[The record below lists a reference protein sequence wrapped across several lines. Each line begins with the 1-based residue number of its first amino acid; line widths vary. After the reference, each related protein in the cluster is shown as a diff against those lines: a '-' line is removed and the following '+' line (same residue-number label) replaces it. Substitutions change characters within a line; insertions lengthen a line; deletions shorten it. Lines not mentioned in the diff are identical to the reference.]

1 MESSG
6 PALQAH
12 QSVPN
17 DRVYHD
23 DQVVTGNGDQEVY
36 EEITLHI
43 GEQSMVTN
51 KGYRILSK
59 VKVIVERENNRILTL
74 NVLYVCL
81 SLII

>member
-1 MESSG
+1 MFLLRTSGGGEMESSG

-12 QSVPN
+12 QSAPN
-17 DRVYHD
+17 DRTYHN

-59 VKVIVERENNRILTL
+59 VKVIVERQTI
-74 NVLYVCL
+74 VF
-81 SLII
+81 

>member
-1 MESSG
+1 M
-6 PALQAH
+6 
-12 QSVPN
+12 PN

-59 VKVIVERENNRILTL
+59 VKVIVERQTI
-74 NVLYVCL
+74 VF
-81 SLII
+81 